1 MTPERWQQVERIYQE
16 AAGLSPSHRE
26 LFLDQACASDPDLRG
41 EVDRMLSA
49 EAGVTGFL
57 ETAAVGVAARA
68 LAAGTHIGPHEIL
81 SLLGTGGMGEVYKAY
96 DTRLKRTVA
105 IKVLPRYAAADED
118 RRKRLLREA
127 RTASALNHPNIV
139 TIYDIMSENG
149 QDCLVM
155 EYVEG
160 RTLQEVIGSKELPV
174 SHALE
179 HAIQIAG
186 ALAAAHSAGIIH
198 RDLKA
203 CQCSG
208 GEVWSEGPGFRSREA
223 RRQPKRA
230 RCISRHDADRRTR
243 DRRHTRLHVARAGSR
258 TSRRPPHRHL
268 LSGHSLV

>member
-1 MTPERWQQVERIYQE
+1 MKRNGCRIGRNFRTNCMTPERWQQVERIYQE

-81 SLLGTGGMGEVYKAY
+81 SLLGAGGMGEVYKAH

-118 RRKRLLREA
+118 SRKRLLREA
-127 RTASALNHPNIV
+127 RTASALNHPHIV
-139 TIYDIMSENG
+139 TIHDIISENG

-160 RTLQEVIGSKELPV
+160 RTLHELIGGKGLAPSQV
-174 SHALE
+174 LE
-179 HAIQIAG
+179 YGIQIAG
-186 ALAAAHSAGIIH
+186 ALAAAHEAGILH
-198 RDLKA
+198 RDIKPANILVAANGYAKL
-203 CQCSG
+203 
-208 GEVWSEGPGFRSREA
+208 
-223 RRQPKRA
+223 
-230 RCISRHDADRRTR
+230 ADFGLAKT
-243 DRRHTRLHVARAGSR
+243 V
-258 TSRRPPHRHL
+258 PPVGRGD
-268 LSGHSLV
+268 SAATQTAVT